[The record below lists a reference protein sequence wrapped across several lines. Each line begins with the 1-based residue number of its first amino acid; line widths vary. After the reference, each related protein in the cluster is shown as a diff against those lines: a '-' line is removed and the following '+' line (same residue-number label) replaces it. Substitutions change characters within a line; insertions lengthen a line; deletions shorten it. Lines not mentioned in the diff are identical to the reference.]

1 MSMNKSSDIQQYNS
15 IGVSRVGKLGAI
27 LAGIGVLVTL
37 PFLLH
42 SWGSYIPNWLVIA
55 SQSLGLL
62 LLVIGVSLIYWSKA
76 PEKFN
81 LKVFIV
87 CAILFFI
94 VGSVYWGFGKAAGDA
109 GLEGLGLFFALQ
121 GVLYMVL
128 WIKVGLALRKGIEKS
143 FRKNLFY
150 PVVIFIAALI
160 ALIPGYSELFKH
172 VGNAFMALLL
182 FTQAKD
188 IWEIE
193 LK

>member
-1 MSMNKSSDIQQYNS
+1 MSMNKSSDIQQCNS
-15 IGVSRVGKLGAI
+15 IGVSCVGKLGAT

-42 SWGSYIPNWLVIA
+42 SWGIDIPNWLVIA

-62 LLVIGVSLIYWSKA
+62 LLVVGVSLIYWSKA

-81 LKVFIV
+81 LWVFTV
-87 CAILFFI
+87 CAILFFA
-94 VGSVYWGFGKAAGDA
+94 VGCVYWSYGIAVGDA
-109 GLEGLGLFFALQ
+109 DSEGLGLFLALQ
-121 GVLYMVL
+121 GVLFAVL
-128 WIKVGLALRKGIEKS
+128 SIKVKLVLRKGIERS

-150 PVVIFIAALI
+150 PLLIFIAALI
-160 ALIPGYSELFKH
+160 ALIPGYSELFEH
-172 VGNAFMALLL
+172 IGNAFMALLM